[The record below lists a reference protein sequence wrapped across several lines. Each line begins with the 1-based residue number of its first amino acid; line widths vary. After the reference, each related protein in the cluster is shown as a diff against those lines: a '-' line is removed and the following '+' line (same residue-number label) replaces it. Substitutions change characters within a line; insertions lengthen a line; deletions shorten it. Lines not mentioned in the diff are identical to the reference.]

1 MLIKLSCHSIVCMRT
16 TLNIDEDIL
25 EIAKEIAVVNK
36 VSLGRVISELAKE
49 GMEIERAEKVRA
61 KLSLIDRDIDP
72 TSR

>member
-1 MLIKLSCHSIVCMRT
+1 MRT